1 MDFIAL
7 WTAFFSMTVASS
19 YIIAA
24 RRSALGR
31 IGGLHR
37 NRRIAELAAPVALA
51 ALADA
56 GINPAE
62 VDELI
67 VGNAS
72 EGGNPAR
79 LISLAAALPEAVSSH
94 SIDRQ
99 CASGLDA
106 IVAAVRLVQGGEA
119 DVVVAGGAESLS
131 TAPWRVAKPRSLYQL
146 PQFLRVEPSGGDAAD
161 AAAPFEVSELLPRRL
176 GISRARQDA
185 VALRS
190 HLKAEAARGAR
201 RFVGEIVPL
210 RANAEEARDQSAVE
224 PALDAL
230 EDMMPFAPPD
240 GTLTPGNTSSLHDGA
255 AFVVVVSETVWRA
268 RGKPG
273 ALKLKSAAALGV
285 APGNDGE
292 APIEAMRK
300 LYRRLNG
307 FSHEDIGVF
316 ELSESSAAQE
326 IALAELLGV
335 DPAKI
340 NPDGG
345 AVARGHPLGAAGAV
359 LVVRL
364 FSSLVR
370 APQPKAGRYGAATLG
385 AIGGL
390 GLAAL
395 FEAVR

>member
-1 MDFIAL
+1 MP
-7 WTAFFSMTVASS
+7 VASS

-31 IGGLHR
+31 VGGLHR
-37 NRRIAELAAPVALA
+37 NRRLAELAAPVVLA
-51 ALADA
+51 VLADA
-56 GINPAE
+56 EIEPAE
-62 VDELI
+62 VDEFI

-79 LISLAAALPEAVSSH
+79 LISLAAGLPDTVASH

-106 IVAAVRLVQGGEA
+106 IIAAARLVQTGEA
-119 DVVVAGGAESLS
+119 EVVVAGGAESLS

-146 PQFLRVEPSGGDAAD
+146 PHFLRVEPTVAD
-161 AAAPFEVSELLPRRL
+161 SACDAAPFEASELLPRRL
-176 GISRARQDA
+176 GISREKQDL
-185 VALRS
+185 VALQS
-190 HLKAEAARGAR
+190 HIKAEAARDAR

-210 RANAEEARDQSAVE
+210 WGNAEEARDQSVGE
-224 PALDAL
+224 PALEDL
-230 EDMMPFAPPD
+230 EEMTPFAPPE

-255 AFVVVVSETVWRA
+255 AFVVVVSERVWKA
-268 RGKPG
+268 HGKPG
-273 ALKLKSAAALGV
+273 ALRLVSAAARGV
-285 APGNDGE
+285 PPGSDGE
-292 APIEAMRK
+292 APIAAVQK
-300 LYRRLNG
+300 LYDRLNG
-307 FSHEDIGVF
+307 FKRDDIDVF

-326 IALAELLGV
+326 IALAELLEV

-345 AVARGHPLGAAGAV
+345 AIARGHPLGAAGAV

-364 FSSLVR
+364 FSRLVR
-370 APQPKAGRYGAATLG
+370 APEPDAGRYGVATLG

>member
-1 MDFIAL
+1 VLFVVRAAIA
-7 WTAFFSMTVASS
+7 FMTVASS

-37 NRRIAELAAPVALA
+37 NRRIADLSGPVVLA

-56 GINPAE
+56 GVDPAD

-79 LISLAAALPEAVSSH
+79 LISLAAGLPETVASH

-106 IVAAVRLVQGGEA
+106 IIAAARLVQAGEA
-119 DVVVAGGAESLS
+119 NIVVAGGAESIS

-146 PQFLRVEPSGGDAAD
+146 PHFMRVEPSTAD
-161 AAAPFEVSELLPRRL
+161 VADEPFQVSEVLPRRL
-176 GISRARQDA
+176 GISRAKQDA
-185 VALRS
+185 IALRS
-190 HLKAEAARGAR
+190 HLKADAARDAR

-210 RANAEEARDQSAVE
+210 RGNAEEARDQSAASPE
-224 PALDAL
+224 LDDL
-230 EDMMPFAPPD
+230 EEMLPFAPPD

-255 AFVVVVSETVWRA
+255 AFVVVVSEKVWRA
-268 RGKPG
+268 RKKPP
-273 ALKLKSAAALGV
+273 ALKLVLAAALGV
-285 APGNDGE
+285 APGEDGS

-300 LYRRLNG
+300 LYSRLNG
-307 FSHEDIGVF
+307 FKREDIGVF

-326 IALAELLGV
+326 IALAELLDL

-345 AVARGHPLGAAGAV
+345 AIARGHPLGAAGAV

-364 FSSLVR
+364 FSTLVR
-370 APQPKAGRYGAATLG
+370 RPEQPPGRYGVATLG

>member
-1 MDFIAL
+1 M
-7 WTAFFSMTVASS
+7 TFSTS

-31 IGGLHR
+31 VGGLHR
-37 NRRIAELAAPVALA
+37 NRRIAELSAPVVMA

-56 GINPAE
+56 GVSPAE

-79 LISLAAALPEAVSSH
+79 LISLATGLPEKAGSY

-106 IVAAVRLVQGGEA
+106 IIAAIRAVSAGDA
-119 DVVVAGGAESLS
+119 DVIVAGGADSIS
-131 TAPWRVAKPRSLYQL
+131 TAPWRIAKPRSLYQI
-146 PQFLRVEPSGGDAAD
+146 PHFMRVEPAGAD
-161 AAAPFEVSELLPRRL
+161 TADDPAQFEASELLPRRL
-176 GISRARQDA
+176 KISRARQDA
-185 VALRS
+185 VAQRS
-190 HLKAEAARGAR
+190 HLKAEAARSAR
-201 RFVGEIVPL
+201 RFVGEIVPI
-210 RANAEEARDQSAVE
+210 RANADEARDQSAAE
-224 PALDAL
+224 PDLDDL
-230 EDMMPFAPPD
+230 GDLVPFAPPA

-255 AFVVVVSETVWRA
+255 AFVVVVSEKIWKA
-268 RGKPG
+268 RGKPP
-273 ALKLKSAAALGV
+273 ALRLVSAASLGV
-285 APGNDGE
+285 APEKDGE
-292 APIEAMRK
+292 APVEAVRK
-300 LYRRLNG
+300 LYGRLNG
-307 FSHEDIGVF
+307 FKRDEIGVF

-326 IALAELLGV
+326 IAFAELLEI
-335 DPAKI
+335 DPARI

-345 AVARGHPLGAAGAV
+345 AIARGHPLGASGAV

-364 FSSLVR
+364 FSTLVR
-370 APQPKAGRYGAATLG
+370 TPDAKGRYGVATLG

>member
-1 MDFIAL
+1 
-7 WTAFFSMTVASS
+7 MTVATS

-37 NRRIAELAAPVALA
+37 NRRIVELASPVVTA

-56 GINPAE
+56 GIGAAD

-79 LISLAAALPEAVSSH
+79 LISLAAGLPDTVASH

-106 IVAAVRLVQGGEA
+106 IIAAARLVQAGEA
-119 DVVVAGGAESLS
+119 NVVVAGGAEALS

-146 PQFLRVEPSGGDAAD
+146 PHFLRVEPSAGDVAD
-161 AAAPFEVSELLPRRL
+161 SAAPFEASELLPRRL
-176 GISRARQDA
+176 GISRARQDV
-185 VALRS
+185 VAMQSFLR
-190 HLKAEAARGAR
+190 AEAARTSR

-224 PALDAL
+224 PAPDAF
-230 EDMMPFAPPD
+230 EEMVPFVPPE
-240 GTLTPGNTSSLHDGA
+240 GTLTAGNTSSLHDGA
-255 AFVVVVSETVWRA
+255 AFVVVVSEAVWKA
-268 RGKPG
+268 LGKPA
-273 ALKLKSAAALGV
+273 ALRLVSAAALGV
-285 APGNDGE
+285 APGSDGE
-292 APIEAMRK
+292 APVAATRK
-300 LYRRLNG
+300 LYDRLNG
-307 FSHEDIGVF
+307 FNRDEIGVF

-326 IALAELLGV
+326 IALAELLDL
-335 DPAKI
+335 DPARI

-370 APQPKAGRYGAATLG
+370 APKPKAGRYGVATLG

-390 GLAAL
+390 GLSAL
-395 FEAVR
+395 FEAVH

>member
-1 MDFIAL
+1 M
-7 WTAFFSMTVASS
+7 V
-19 YIIAA
+19 
-24 RRSALGR
+24 
-31 IGGLHR
+31 
-37 NRRIAELAAPVALA
+37 LA

-56 GINPAE
+56 GVAPDE

-79 LISLAAALPEAVSSH
+79 LISLAAGLPETVAAH

-106 IVAAVRLVQGGEA
+106 IISGVRLVEAGDA

-146 PQFLRVEPSGGDAAD
+146 PHFLRVEPAGAD
-161 AAAPFEVSELLPRRL
+161 PADDVLGFEGSELLPKRL
-176 GISRARQDA
+176 GISRAKQDL
-185 VALRS
+185 VAMQS
-190 HLKAEAARGAR
+190 HIKAQTAREER

-210 RANAEEARDQSAVE
+210 RGNAEEARDQSIGEADLE
-224 PALDAL
+224 AL
-230 EDMMPFAPPD
+230 EQMTPFAPPE

-255 AFVVVVSETVWRA
+255 AFVVIVSA
-268 RGKPG
+268 RRWAAQGKPG
-273 ALKLKSAAALGV
+273 ALRLVSAAARGV
-285 APGNDGE
+285 PPGSDGE
-292 APIEAMRK
+292 APIAAMRK
-300 LYRRLNG
+300 LYDRLNG
-307 FSHEDIGVF
+307 FKRDDIGVF

-326 IALAELLGV
+326 IALADLFNV
-335 DPAKI
+335 DPARI

-345 AVARGHPLGAAGAV
+345 AIARGHPLGAAGAV

-364 FSSLVR
+364 FSDLVR
-370 APQPKAGRYGAATLG
+370 TPRPKAGRYGVATLG

>member
-1 MDFIAL
+1 M
-7 WTAFFSMTVASS
+7 TFSTS

-37 NRRIAELAAPVALA
+37 NRRIAELSAPVVLA

-56 GINPAE
+56 GVSPAD
-62 VDELI
+62 VGELI

-79 LISLAAALPEAVSSH
+79 LISLAAGLPEHAASY

-106 IVAAVRLVQGGEA
+106 IIAAVRAVSAGDAE
-119 DVVVAGGAESLS
+119 VVVAGGADSLS
-131 TAPWRVAKPRSLYQL
+131 TAPWRVAKPRSLYQI
-146 PQFLRVEPSGGDAAD
+146 PHFMRVEPAGVDTAD
-161 AAAPFEVSELLPRRL
+161 DPAQFEASELLPRRL
-176 GISRARQDA
+176 QISRVRQDA
-185 VALRS
+185 VAMRS
-190 HLKAEAARGAR
+190 HLKAEAARSAR
-201 RFVGEIVPL
+201 RFVGEIVPI
-210 RANAEEARDQSAVE
+210 RANADEARDQSTAE
-224 PALDAL
+224 PDLDDL
-230 EDMMPFAPPD
+230 EDMVPFAPPD

-255 AFVVVVSETVWRA
+255 AFVVVVSEKVWKA
-268 RGKPG
+268 RGKPP
-273 ALKLKSAAALGV
+273 ALRLVSVASLGV
-285 APGNDGE
+285 APEKDGE
-292 APIEAMRK
+292 APIEAVRK
-300 LYRRLNG
+300 LYGRLNG
-307 FSHEDIGVF
+307 FKRDEIGVF

-326 IALAELLGV
+326 IALAELLDI

-345 AVARGHPLGAAGAV
+345 AIARGHPLGASGAV

-364 FSSLVR
+364 FSTLVR
-370 APQPKAGRYGAATLG
+370 TRDVKSRYGVATLG

>member
-1 MDFIAL
+1 
-7 WTAFFSMTVASS
+7 MTVASS

-37 NRRIAELAAPVALA
+37 NRRIADLSAPVVLA

-56 GINPAE
+56 GLAPAE

-79 LISLAAALPEAVSSH
+79 LISLAAGLPETVAAH

-106 IVAAVRLVQGGEA
+106 IIAAARLVQAGEA
-119 DVVVAGGAESLS
+119 EVVVAGGAESLS
-131 TAPWRVAKPRSLYQL
+131 TAPWRVAKPKSLYQL
-146 PQFLRVEPSGGDAAD
+146 PHFLRVEPASPDLAD
-161 AAAPFEVSELLPRRL
+161 EPAPCEASELLPRRL
-176 GISRARQDA
+176 GISRARQDV
-185 VALRS
+185 VAMQSYVR
-190 HLKAEAARGAR
+190 AEAARASR

-210 RANAEEARDQSAVE
+210 RGNAEEARDQSAVE
-224 PALDAL
+224 PALDDL
-230 EDMMPFAPPD
+230 EEMVPFAPPD

-255 AFVVVVSETVWRA
+255 AFVVVVSEAVWQA
-268 RGKPG
+268 RGKPP
-273 ALKLKSAAALGV
+273 ALRLVSTAALGV
-285 APGNDGE
+285 PPGNDGE
-292 APIEAMRK
+292 APIAAMRK
-300 LYRRLNG
+300 LYDRLNG
-307 FSHEDIGVF
+307 FRREDIGVF
-316 ELSESSAAQE
+316 EISESSAAQE
-326 IALAELLGV
+326 IALAEELGV
-335 DPAKI
+335 DPGKI
-340 NPDGG
+340 NPHGG
-345 AVARGHPLGAAGAV
+345 AIARGHPLGAAGAV

-370 APQPKAGRYGAATLG
+370 GKEAPPGRYGVATLG

>member
-1 MDFIAL
+1 M
-7 WTAFFSMTVASS
+7 TFSTS

-24 RRSALGR
+24 RRTALGR

-37 NRRIAELAAPVALA
+37 NRRIAELSAPVVLA

-56 GINPAE
+56 GVSPAE

-79 LISLAAALPEAVSSH
+79 LISLAAGLPENAASY

-106 IVAAVRLVQGGEA
+106 IIAAIRAVSAGDA
-119 DVVVAGGAESLS
+119 DVVVAGGADSIS
-131 TAPWRVAKPRSLYQL
+131 TAPWRIAKPRSLYQI
-146 PQFLRVEPSGGDAAD
+146 PHFMRVEPAGVDTAD
-161 AAAPFEVSELLPRRL
+161 DPAQFEASELLPRRL
-176 GISRARQDA
+176 KISRARQDA
-185 VALRS
+185 IAMRS
-190 HLKAEAARGAR
+190 HLKAEAARSAR
-201 RFVGEIVPL
+201 RFVGEIVPI
-210 RANAEEARDQSAVE
+210 RANADEARDQSAVE
-224 PALDAL
+224 PDLDDL
-230 EDMMPFAPPD
+230 EDMVPFAPPD

-255 AFVVVVSETVWRA
+255 AFVVVVSEKVWKA
-268 RGKPG
+268 RGKPP
-273 ALKLKSAAALGV
+273 ALRLVSAASLGV
-285 APGNDGE
+285 APEKDGE
-292 APIEAMRK
+292 APIEAVRK
-300 LYRRLNG
+300 LYGRLNG
-307 FSHEDIGVF
+307 FKRDEIGVF

-326 IALAELLGV
+326 IALAELLDI

-345 AVARGHPLGAAGAV
+345 AIARGHPLGASGAV

-364 FSSLVR
+364 FSALVR
-370 APQPKAGRYGAATLG
+370 TPDAKGRYGVATLG

>member
-1 MDFIAL
+1 M
-7 WTAFFSMTVASS
+7 TFSTS

-37 NRRIAELAAPVALA
+37 NRRIAELSAPVVLA

-56 GINPAE
+56 GVSPAD

-79 LISLAAALPEAVSSH
+79 LISLATGLPEKAASY

-106 IVAAVRLVQGGEA
+106 IIAAIRAVSAGDAE
-119 DVVVAGGAESLS
+119 VVVAGGADSLS
-131 TAPWRVAKPRSLYQL
+131 TAPWRVAKPRSLYQI
-146 PQFLRVEPSGGDAAD
+146 PHFMRVEPTGADAAD
-161 AAAPFEVSELLPRRL
+161 DPAQFEASELLPRRL
-176 GISRARQDA
+176 KISRARQDA
-185 VALRS
+185 VALHS
-190 HLKAEAARGAR
+190 HLKAEAARSAR
-201 RFVGEIVPL
+201 RFVGEIVPI
-210 RANAEEARDQSAVE
+210 RANADEARDQSAAE
-224 PALDAL
+224 PDLDDL
-230 EDMMPFAPPD
+230 EDMVPFAPPD
-240 GTLTPGNTSSLHDGA
+240 GTLTAGNTSSLHDGA
-255 AFVVVVSETVWRA
+255 AFVVVVSEKVWKA
-268 RGKPG
+268 RGKPP
-273 ALKLKSAAALGV
+273 ALRLVSAASLGV
-285 APGNDGE
+285 APEKDGE
-292 APIEAMRK
+292 APIEAVRK
-300 LYRRLNG
+300 LYGRLNG
-307 FSHEDIGVF
+307 FKRDEIGVF

-326 IALAELLGV
+326 IALAELLEI

-345 AVARGHPLGAAGAV
+345 AIARGHPLGASGAV

-364 FSSLVR
+364 FSTLVR
-370 APQPKAGRYGAATLG
+370 TPDTKARYGVATLG

-395 FEAVR
+395 FEAIR

>member
-1 MDFIAL
+1 MP
-7 WTAFFSMTVASS
+7 VASS

-31 IGGLHR
+31 IGGLHK
-37 NRRIAELAAPVALA
+37 NRRLAELSAPVVLA

-56 GINPAE
+56 GLTADA

-79 LISLAAALPEAVSSH
+79 LISLAAGLPETVASH

-106 IVAAVRLVQGGEA
+106 IIGGVRLVEAGDA

-146 PQFLRVEPSGGDAAD
+146 PHFLRVEPMAAD
-161 AAAPFEVSELLPRRL
+161 FAGEAPFEASELLPQRL
-176 GISRARQDA
+176 GISRAKQDL
-185 VALRS
+185 VAMQS
-190 HLKAEAARGAR
+190 HIKAEAAREAR
-201 RFVGEIVPL
+201 RLAGEIVPL
-210 RANAEEARDQSAVE
+210 RRNAEEARDEGVGS
-224 PALDAL
+224 LDLAEL
-230 EDMMPFAPPD
+230 EEMTPFAPPD
-240 GTLTPGNTSSLHDGA
+240 GTLTPGNTSSLRDGA
-255 AFVVVVSETVWRA
+255 AFVVIVSERVWAA

-273 ALKLKSAAALGV
+273 ALRLVSTVARGV
-285 APGNDGE
+285 PPDSDGE
-292 APIEAMRK
+292 APIAAMHK
-300 LYRRLNG
+300 LYDRLNG
-307 FSHEDIGVF
+307 FKRDDIGVF

-326 IALAELLGV
+326 IALAALLNI
-335 DPAKI
+335 DPARI
-340 NPDGG
+340 NPNGG
-345 AVARGHPLGAAGAV
+345 AIARGHPLGAAGAV

-364 FSSLVR
+364 FSDLVR
-370 APQPKAGRYGAATLG
+370 SPLPTAGRYGVATLG

-395 FEAVR
+395 FEAVH

>member
-1 MDFIAL
+1 
-7 WTAFFSMTVASS
+7 MTVASS

-31 IGGLHR
+31 IGGLHK
-37 NRRIAELAAPVALA
+37 NRRIADLAAPVVMA

-56 GINPAE
+56 RIAPAE

-79 LISLAAALPEAVSSH
+79 LISLAAGLPETVAAH

-106 IVAAVRLVQGGEA
+106 IVAAARLVQAGEA

-131 TAPWRVAKPRSLYQL
+131 TAPWRVAKPRSLYQV
-146 PQFLRVEPSGGDAAD
+146 PHFLHVEPTASDAAD
-161 AAAPFEVSELLPRRL
+161 APASLEASELLPRRL

-190 HLKAEAARGAR
+190 HLKAEAARDAR
-201 RFVGEIVPL
+201 RLVREIVPL
-210 RANAEEARDQSAVE
+210 RANAEEARDQSPAE
-224 PALDAL
+224 PDPDDL
-230 EDMMPFAPPD
+230 EEMLPFAPD

-255 AFVVVVSETVWRA
+255 AFAVVTSEKVWQA

-273 ALKLKSAAALGV
+273 ALKLVSAVALGV
-285 APGNDGE
+285 PPGDDGE
-292 APIEAMRK
+292 APIAALRK
-300 LYRRLNG
+300 LYGRLNG
-307 FSHEDIGVF
+307 FKRDEIGIF
-316 ELSESSAAQE
+316 ELSESSSAQE
-326 IALAELLGV
+326 IALAELLNV
-335 DPAKI
+335 DPARI

-370 APQPKAGRYGAATLG
+370 TPQPDAPRYGAATLG

>member
-1 MDFIAL
+1 M
-7 WTAFFSMTVASS
+7 SASS

-31 IGGLHR
+31 VGGLHR
-37 NRRIAELAAPVALA
+37 NRRLAELAAPVVLA

-56 GINPAE
+56 GLSPAE
-62 VDELI
+62 VDEMI

-79 LISLAAALPEAVSSH
+79 LITLAAGLPETVASH

-106 IVAAVRLVQGGEA
+106 IVAAVRAVQAGDA

-131 TAPWRVAKPRSLYQL
+131 TAPWRIAKPKSLYQL
-146 PQFLRVEPSGGDAAD
+146 PHFLRVEPANSEVSDD
-161 AAAPFEVSELLPRRL
+161 PAPLEASELLPKRL
-176 GISRARQDA
+176 GISRARQDV
-185 VALRS
+185 VAMKS
-190 HLKAEAARGAR
+190 HLKAEAARSSR

-210 RANAEEARDQSAVE
+210 RANVEEARDQSAVE
-224 PALDAL
+224 PDLDDL
-230 EDMMPFAPPD
+230 EEMVAFAPPD

-255 AFVVVVSETVWRA
+255 AFVVVVSERVWKA

-273 ALKLKSAAALGV
+273 ALRLMSVAALGV
-285 APGNDGE
+285 APESDGE
-292 APIEAMRK
+292 APIEAIRK
-300 LYRRLNG
+300 LYSRLNG
-307 FSHEDIGVF
+307 FNREEIGVF
-316 ELSESSAAQE
+316 EMSESSAAQE
-326 IALAELLGV
+326 IALAELLNV
-335 DPAKI
+335 DPAMI

-345 AVARGHPLGAAGAV
+345 AIARGHPLGAAGAV

-364 FSSLVR
+364 FSRLVR
-370 APQPKAGRYGAATLG
+370 RQDSKSRYGVATLG

-395 FEAVR
+395 FEAVV

>member
-1 MDFIAL
+1 M
-7 WTAFFSMTVASS
+7 SVASS

-37 NRRIAELAAPVALA
+37 NRRLADLSAPVVLA
-51 ALADA
+51 VLADA
-56 GINPAE
+56 GLEPAE

-79 LISLAAALPEAVSSH
+79 LISLAAGLPETVASH

-106 IVAAVRLVQGGEA
+106 IIAGIRLVQAGDA

-146 PQFLRVEPSGGDAAD
+146 PYFVGVEPAGPDFADDAT
-161 AAAPFEVSELLPRRL
+161 PFEASELLSKRL
-176 GISRARQDA
+176 GISRFKQDQ
-185 VALRS
+185 VAMQS
-190 HLKAEAARGAR
+190 HLRAESARDAR

-210 RANAEEARDQSAVE
+210 RSTTEEARDQSVGDIDLE
-224 PALDAL
+224 AL
-230 EDMMPFAPPD
+230 EEMTPFAPPE
-240 GTLTPGNTSSLHDGA
+240 GTLTAGNTSSLHDGA
-255 AFVVVVSETVWRA
+255 AFVVIVSDRVWKA

-273 ALKLKSAAALGV
+273 ALRLVSAAARGV
-285 APGNDGE
+285 PPGNDGE
-292 APIEAMRK
+292 APVAAMRK
-300 LYRRLNG
+300 LYDRLNG
-307 FSHEDIGVF
+307 FKRDEIAVF

-326 IALAELLGV
+326 IALAELLDV
-335 DPAKI
+335 DPARI

-370 APQPKAGRYGAATLG
+370 TPRSKDGRYGVAALG

-395 FEAVR
+395 FEGVR